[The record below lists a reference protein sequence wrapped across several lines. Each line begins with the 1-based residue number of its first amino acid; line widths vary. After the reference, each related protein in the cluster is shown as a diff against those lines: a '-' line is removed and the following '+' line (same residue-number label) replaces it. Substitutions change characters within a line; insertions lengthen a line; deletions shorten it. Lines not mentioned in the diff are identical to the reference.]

1 MRLYKI
7 SGEDIREVQFVE
19 NEIVL
24 RLFSGVG
31 LFETTKILKGKP
43 VFIREHLERMINSA
57 IRVWGKAPDF
67 ELLRSAAIKV
77 SAGIELGML
86 RIFLVEDNLNFTIF
100 LSTDDYPYSKS
111 SDLTVKILEYQR
123 NPNSFSS
130 GLKPISYFDNVVL
143 RERLKRENID
153 EGIFLSG
160 DFVAE
165 GTRSNIFWVKNGNVL
180 TPPLS
185 LGILGGI
192 TRMKIFEIC
201 KHFSLQLFEV
211 RAKPQDVIEA
221 DEVFITSSL
230 LGVGQ
235 VRKIIYSGEEKIL
248 PSLPENSSLAST
260 IKNELYKMEL
270 EDIGCLD
277 DILKFSFEFR
287 SESTK
292 KSVR

>member
-1 MRLYKI
+1 
-7 SGEDIREVQFVE
+7 
-19 NEIVL
+19 
-24 RLFSGVG
+24 
-31 LFETTKILKGKP
+31 
-43 VFIREHLERMINSA
+43 MINSA
-57 IRVWGKAPDF
+57 VRVWGKAPNF
-67 ELLRSAAIKV
+67 ELLKSCAIKV
-77 SAGIELGML
+77 SSEIELGML

-100 LSTDDYPYSKS
+100 LFTDDYPYSKS
-111 SDLTVKILEYQR
+111 SELTVKILEYKR

-130 GLKPISYFDNVVL
+130 GLKPISYFENVVL

-165 GTRSNIFWVKNGNVL
+165 GTRSNIFWVKNGNVF

-201 KHFSLQLFEV
+201 KNLSLKVFEV
-211 RAKPQDVIEA
+211 CEKPKDVIEA
-221 DEVFITSSL
+221 DEVFITGSV

-235 VRKIIYSGEEKIL
+235 VRRIIYNGGEKVL
-248 PSLPENSSLAST
+248 PTFPENLSIASA

-270 EDIGCLD
+270 EDISRLHD
-277 DILKFSFEFR
+277 SSEYSFEFG
-287 SESTK
+287 SKSTK
-292 KSVR
+292 KSV

>member
-1 MRLYKI
+1 MKLYKI

-19 NEIVL
+19 KEIVL

-43 VFIREHLERMINSA
+43 VFIREHLIRMINSA
-57 IRVWGKAPDF
+57 VRVWGKAPNF
-67 ELLRSAAIKV
+67 ELLKSCAIKV
-77 SAGIELGML
+77 SSDIELGML

-100 LSTDDYPYSKS
+100 LFTDDYPYSKS
-111 SDLTVKILEYQR
+111 SELTVKILEYKR

-130 GLKPISYFDNVVL
+130 GLKPISYFENVVL

-165 GTRSNIFWVKNGNVL
+165 GTRSNIFWVKNGNVF

-201 KHFSLQLFEV
+201 KNISLKVFEV
-211 RAKPQDVIEA
+211 CEKPEDVIEA
-221 DEVFITSSL
+221 EEVFITGSV

-235 VRKIIYSGEEKIL
+235 VRKIIYNGGEKVL
-248 PSLPENSSLAST
+248 PTVPENLSIASA

-270 EDIGCLD
+270 EDISRLD
-277 DILKFSFEFR
+277 GISEYSFEFG
-287 SESTK
+287 SKSTK
-292 KSVR
+292 KSI

>member
-1 MRLYKI
+1 MKLYKI

-19 NEIVL
+19 KEIVL

-43 VFIREHLERMINSA
+43 VFIKEHLIRMINSA
-57 IRVWGKAPDF
+57 VRVWEKAPNF
-67 ELLRSAAIKV
+67 ELLKSCAIKV
-77 SAGIELGML
+77 SSDIELGML

-100 LSTDDYPYSKS
+100 LFTDDYPYSKS
-111 SDLTVKILEYQR
+111 SELTVKILEYKR

-130 GLKPISYFDNVVL
+130 GLKPISYFENVVL

-165 GTRSNIFWVKNGNVL
+165 GTRSNIFWVKNGNVF

-201 KHFSLQLFEV
+201 KNLSLKVFEV
-211 RAKPQDVIEA
+211 CEKPEDVIEA
-221 DEVFITSSL
+221 EEVFITGSV

-235 VRKIIYSGEEKIL
+235 VKKIIYNGGEKVL
-248 PSLPENSSLAST
+248 PTVPENLSIAST

-270 EDIGCLD
+270 EDISRLD
-277 DILKFSFEFR
+277 DISEYSFEFG
-287 SESTK
+287 SKSTK
-292 KSVR
+292 KSV

>member
-1 MRLYKI
+1 MKLYKI

-19 NEIVL
+19 KEIVL

-43 VFIREHLERMINSA
+43 VFIREHLIRMINSA
-57 IRVWGKAPDF
+57 VRVWGKAPNF
-67 ELLRSAAIKV
+67 ELLKSCAIKV
-77 SAGIELGML
+77 SSDIELGML

-100 LSTDDYPYSKS
+100 LFTDDYPYSKS
-111 SDLTVKILEYQR
+111 SELTVKILEYKR

-130 GLKPISYFDNVVL
+130 GLKPISYFENVVL

-165 GTRSNIFWVKNGNVL
+165 GTRSNIFWVKNGNVF

-201 KHFSLQLFEV
+201 KNLSLKVFEV
-211 RAKPQDVIEA
+211 CEKPEDVIEA
-221 DEVFITSSL
+221 EEVFITGSV

-235 VRKIIYSGEEKIL
+235 VKKIIYNGGEKVL
-248 PSLPENSSLAST
+248 PTVPENLSIAST

-270 EDIGCLD
+270 EDISRLD
-277 DILKFSFEFR
+277 DISEYSFEFG
-287 SESTK
+287 SKSTK
-292 KSVR
+292 KSV

>member
-19 NEIVL
+19 KEIVV

-43 VFIREHLERMINSA
+43 VFIREHLERMINSS
-57 IRVWGKAPDF
+57 IKVWGKAPNS
-67 ELLRSAAIKV
+67 ELLLSCAIKV
-77 SAGIELGML
+77 SSDIELGML

-100 LSTDDYPYSKS
+100 LFTDIYPYSKS
-111 SDLTVKILEYQR
+111 SELTIKILEYQR
-123 NPNSFSS
+123 NPNSFSC
-130 GLKPISYFDNVVL
+130 GLKPISYFENVVL

-165 GTRSNIFWVKNGNVL
+165 GTRSNIFWVKNGNVF

-201 KHFSLQLFEV
+201 KNFSLQLFEV
-211 RAKPQDVIEA
+211 CAKPQDVIDA
-221 DEVFITSSL
+221 DEVFITGSV

-235 VRKIIYSGEEKIL
+235 VRKIIYNGEKKIL
-248 PSLPENSSLAST
+248 PSVPENLSFASI

-270 EDIGCLD
+270 EDISRLD
-277 DILKFSFEFR
+277 DGSGSSFDFR
-287 SESTK
+287 SKSTK
-292 KSVR
+292 KSV